1 MLHVASE
8 AGIPFLYNFA
18 SSKLVRE
25 PELVGQ
31 IPIITVAGKTVQH
44 ARYERIAR
52 ANRTR
57 QS

>member
-8 AGIPFLYNFA
+8 AGKPFLHNFA

-31 IPIITVAGKTVQH
+31 IPIITVTGKTIEH

-52 ANRTR
+52 ANRTL